1 MEGVK
6 KGPSIRRINVPER
19 IPEAWLTEEMRRL
32 VESAAMEPGT
42 IEGVPAGEWWRV
54 LFLVA
59 YETGE
64 RVTSL
69 LSLRFSD
76 TRGGLVI
83 FRADARKGQRR
94 DIARP
99 ISLDTAMA
107 VDAIALP
114 RRDLVFP
121 WTRSVS
127 TLYHYLNRILVRA
140 GLPTDRRCKF
150 HRIRKTSASY
160 YELGGGDAQVLLDH
174 SSPTLKRKHYLD
186 PRITGGDT
194 DAPSRLP
201 KVS

>member
-69 LSLRFSD
+69 LSS
-76 TRGGLVI
+76 
-83 FRADARKGQRR
+83 
-94 DIARP
+94 
-99 ISLDTAMA
+99 
-107 VDAIALP
+107 
-114 RRDLVFP
+114 
-121 WTRSVS
+121 
-127 TLYHYLNRILVRA
+127 
-140 GLPTDRRCKF
+140 
-150 HRIRKTSASY
+150 
-160 YELGGGDAQVLLDH
+160 
-174 SSPTLKRKHYLD
+174 
-186 PRITGGDT
+186 
-194 DAPSRLP
+194 
-201 KVS
+201 